1 MICRS
6 NVKKNERKKKDPSI
20 ATALDNDK
28 SALRKIFDLF
38 LVRFLIYIKFSSNLE
53 QSQNSGS
60 MGLEMAQEKQKMLL
74 FENHEK
80 VTFFSLPIFNILL
93 VAKSTQRWYE
103 D

>member
-38 LVRFLIYIKFSSNLE
+38 LVRFLIYNKCSSNLE

-80 VTFFSLPIFNILL
+80 VTFFLLPIYNILW
-93 VAKSTQRWYE
+93 AAETSQK
-103 D
+103 